1 MQNPIQKFRQSSIVF
16 EKPGF
21 LSEKLKTLTCSNY
34 HRLQY
39 FLLKFRT
46 RFLLTNVY
54 KRVFGIFLFCL
65 DLELFA
71 KIKKDLFSA
80 HSFFTFLLITHD
92 LNKIKKIPNTISQ
105 TLLSRKLVQNFSKK
119 YQTLWQLELVKVF
132 NFSEKQP
139 GFSKIIEICLNLGI
153 EFV

>member
-21 LSEKLKTLTCSNY
+21 LSDKLKILPNKYFWLKLYTC
-34 HRLQY
+34 
-39 FLLKFRT
+39 
-46 RFLLTNVY
+46 FLLTNVY